1 MFKTLYGTNK
11 NGGYKVWSIAVEG
24 NKLTI
29 SHGRMGGKQTTKEE
43 LIYGKNIGRAN
54 ETSDEQQAIL
64 EAESRYKKQLD
75 KGYRPTLEAL
85 EDLPLMAMLAVDYHK
100 KAHLLQ
106 FPCLASVK
114 LDGNRCLAIRHKDRV
129 ELRTRGGK
137 SMEIPH
143 IQEVLLEAMHEGE
156 VLDGEIY
163 KHGYFLEEIVSAIRT
178 PTNPLHEE
186 LEFWAFDVVVEGVP
200 FKGRYELL
208 CNMFSES
215 RFSHTCLRLVIHD
228 EIYDEE
234 SMKQFHKCAVE
245 NKFEGIMCR
254 NMNGVYESGK
264 RSNDLHKYKE
274 MIDGEFKI
282 VGVEKD
288 RNDNAVLVCLDDT
301 SGLPFGV
308 TFGDFAQRKHHL
320 GHPEDYIG
328 KWLTVAYQK
337 RYKDS
342 GLLQF
347 PVGKAIR
354 ECDEHGNPLQ

>member
-1 MFKTLYGTNK
+1 MFKVLYGK
-11 NGGYKVWSIAVEG
+11 DKKDGYKVWMVSAKDSVITITHG
-24 NKLTI
+24 KMDGKLQEKTEVI
-29 SHGRMGGKQTTKEE
+29 S
-43 LIYGKNIGRAN
+43 GKNIGKAN
-54 ETSDEQQAIL
+54 ETAPEQQAIL

-75 KGYRPTLEAL
+75 KGYRPTLDEL

-114 LDGNRCLAIRHKDRV
+114 LDGNRCLAIRHKEHV

-143 IQEVLLEAMHEGE
+143 IQNALFEAMHEGE

-186 LEFWAFDVVVEGVP
+186 LEFWAFDVVVEDVP
-200 FKGRYELL
+200 FKERYELL
-208 CNMFSES
+208 HDMFSEA
-215 RFSHTCLRLVIHD
+215 RFSQNYLRLVIHD

-234 SMKQFHKCAVE
+234 SMKQFHKWAVE

-308 TFGDFAQRKHHL
+308 TFGDFAQRKHQLEHQ
-320 GHPEDYIG
+320 EEYIG
-328 KWLTVAYQK
+328 KWLTIKYQT

-354 ECDEHGNPLQ
+354 ECDEHGNPLE

>member
-1 MFKTLYGTNK
+1 MFKMLYGK
-11 NGGYKVWSIAVEG
+11 DKKDGYKVWSIAVEG
-24 NKLTI
+24 NKITI
-29 SHGRMGGKQTTKEE
+29 SHGKMDGKQQTQEYSCSSRN
-43 LIYGKNIGRAN
+43 LGKAN
-54 ETSDEQQAIL
+54 ETSPEQQAIL

-75 KGYRPTLEAL
+75 KGYRPTLDEL

-114 LDGNRCLAIRHKDRV
+114 LDGNRCLAIRHKDHV

-137 SMEIPH
+137 SMDIPH

-163 KHGYFLEEIVSAIRT
+163 KHSYFLEEIVSAIRT

-186 LEFWAFDVVVEGVP
+186 LEFWAFDVVVEDVP
-200 FKGRYELL
+200 FKERYVLL
-208 CNMFSES
+208 RNMFSES
-215 RFSHTCLRLVIHD
+215 RFSHTCLRLVTHD

-234 SMKQFHKCAVE
+234 SMKRFHKLAVE

-264 RSNDLHKYKE
+264 RSNHLHKYKE

-282 VGVEKD
+282 IGVEKD

-308 TFGDFAQRKHHL
+308 TFGDFTQRKHQL
-320 GHPEDYIG
+320 EYPKEYVG
-328 KWLTVAYQK
+328 KWLTVAYQT

-354 ECDEHGNPLQ
+354 ECDEHGNPLE

>member
-1 MFKTLYGTNK
+1 MLYGK
-11 NGGYKVWSIAVEG
+11 DKKDGYKVWSIAVEG
-24 NKLTI
+24 NKITI
-29 SHGRMGGKQTTKEE
+29 SHGKIDGKQTTKEE
-43 LIYGKNIGRAN
+43 LIYGKNLGRAN
-54 ETSDEQQAIL
+54 ETSNEQQALL

-137 SMEIPH
+137 SMDISH
-143 IQEVLLEAMHEGE
+143 IQGVLFEAMHEGE

-178 PTNPLHEE
+178 PTNPLHEK
-186 LEFWAFDVVVEGVP
+186 LEFWAFDVVVEDVP
-200 FKGRYELL
+200 FKERYVLL
-208 CNMFSES
+208 RNMFYEA
-215 RFSHTCLRLVIHD
+215 RFSHTCLRRVVHD

-234 SMKQFHKCAVE
+234 SMKRFHKLAVE

-274 MIDGEFKI
+274 MVDGEFKI

-288 RNDNAVLVCLDDT
+288 RNDNAVLVCLDAT
-301 SGLPFGV
+301 SGLPFSV
-308 TFGDFAQRKHHL
+308 TFGDFAQRKHQLEHQ
-320 GHPEDYIG
+320 EEYIG
-328 KWLTVAYQK
+328 KWLTVAYQT

-342 GLLQF
+342 NLPQF
-347 PVGKAIR
+347 PCGKAIR
-354 ECDEHGNPLQ
+354 ECDGQGNPLE

>member
-1 MFKTLYGTNK
+1 MLKILYGK
-11 NGGYKVWSIAVEG
+11 DKKDGYKVWSIAVDG
-24 NKLTI
+24 NKITI
-29 SHGRMGGKQTTKEE
+29 SHGKMDGKQITKAE
-43 LIYGKNIGRAN
+43 LIYGKNLGRAN
-54 ETSDEQQAIL
+54 ETSDEQQALL

-75 KGYRPTLEAL
+75 KGYRPTLDEL

-100 KAHLLQ
+100 KGHLLQ

-137 SMEIPH
+137 SMDIAH
-143 IQEVLLEAMHEGE
+143 IQNALFEAMYEGE

-178 PTNPLHEE
+178 PTNPLHEK
-186 LEFWAFDVVVEGVP
+186 LEFWAFDVVIECVP
-200 FKGRYELL
+200 FKERYELL
-208 CNMFSES
+208 CNMFSEA
-215 RFSHTCLRLVIHD
+215 RFSCSCLQNVVHEEVFDEDHMKRL
-228 EIYDEE
+228 
-234 SMKQFHKCAVE
+234 HKRAVE
-245 NKFEGIMCR
+245 DKFEGIMCR
-254 NMNGVYESGK
+254 NMTGIYESGK

-274 MIDGEFKI
+274 MVDGEFKI
-282 VGVEKD
+282 VSVEKD
-288 RNDNAVLVCLDDT
+288 RNDNAVLICFDGT
-301 SGLPFGV
+301 ANAHFNV
-308 TFGDFAQRKHHL
+308 TFGDFGQRKHQL
-320 GHPEDYIG
+320 EHPEEYVG

-354 ECDEHGNPLQ
+354 ECDEHGNPLE

>member
-1 MFKTLYGTNK
+1 MFKMLYGTNK
-11 NGGYKVWSIAVEG
+11 DGSYKVWSIAVDG
-24 NKLTI
+24 NKITI
-29 SHGRMGGKQTTKEE
+29 SHGKMDGKQTTKEE
-43 LIYGKNIGRAN
+43 LIYGKNLGRAN
-54 ETSDEQQAIL
+54 ETSNEQQALL

-75 KGYRPTLEAL
+75 KGYRPTLDEL

-100 KAHLLQ
+100 KAHLLE

-114 LDGNRCLAIRHKDRV
+114 LDGNRCLAIRHKDHV

-137 SMEIPH
+137 VMEIPH
-143 IQEVLLEAMHEGE
+143 IQDALFEAMHEGE

-178 PTNPLHEE
+178 PTNPLHKD
-186 LEFWAFDVVVEGVP
+186 LEFWAFDVVIKDVP
-200 FKGRYELL
+200 FKERYELL
-208 CNMFSES
+208 CNMFSEARLS
-215 RFSHTCLRLVIHD
+215 ITCIRRVIHEEAFD
-228 EIYDEE
+228 EDH
-234 SMKQFHKCAVE
+234 MKRLHKRAVE
-245 NKFEGIMCR
+245 DRFEGIMCR
-254 NMNGVYESGK
+254 NMNGIYESGK

-274 MIDGEFKI
+274 MVDGEFKI

-288 RNDNAVLVCLDDT
+288 RNDNAVLTCLDDT

-308 TFGDFAQRKHHL
+308 TFGDFAQRKHQLEHQ
-320 GHPEDYIG
+320 EEYIG
-328 KWLTVAYQK
+328 KWLTVKYQT

-354 ECDEHGNPLQ
+354 ECDEHGTPLE